1 MINAQIIN
9 GRWRGIMPF
18 RKNANLLTLQRRT
31 GEPSPATI
39 IHGYEGSYPPGWGM
53 AEGSYTEKMRQVL
66 WSWMEAKYGSYLC
79 PLSFDY
85 KLHRKQTITVTG
97 EYPNIKHL
105 PEYGN
110 GKRGFV
116 LEIRIISIN
125 GLAFTGLR
133 RQHFAW
139 NRIIGKERFLALPPR
154 KEK

>member
-1 MINAQIIN
+1 
-9 GRWRGIMPF
+9 MPF
-18 RKNANLLTLQRRT
+18 RRSNHLNSQRRT
-31 GEPSPATI
+31 GEPSPASI
-39 IHGYEGSYPPGWGM
+39 ILGYEGFYPPGYGK
-53 AEGSYTEKMRQVL
+53 AEGSYTQQLRLAL
-66 WSWMEAKYGSYLC
+66 WKWMDATYGSRLP
-79 PLSFDY
+79 PLTFDY

-97 EYPNIKHL
+97 EYPYIKHL

-139 NRIIGKERFLALPPR
+139 NRIIGKERFLALPPYHP
-154 KEK
+154 E